1 MECLWAVGPEDCWTF
16 LAKKWEET
24 MSEFAHKWK
33 LLTSNDFTR
42 QSNVTVFTVTAV
54 ESRRIVLEAV
64 SYMGSKA

>member
-1 MECLWAVGPEDCWTF
+1 
-16 LAKKWEET
+16 